1 MDFDEPGGG
10 FASMRSLGECALSV
24 RLEGRNRTE
33 FRVGRVVARLSGM
46 QRLVGSTIGVGKNRP
61 WKIELILVVLA
72 RAHSVCGELRR

>member
-61 WKIELILVVLA
+61 WKIELMLVILA
-72 RAHSVCGELRR
+72 RADSIGSELRS